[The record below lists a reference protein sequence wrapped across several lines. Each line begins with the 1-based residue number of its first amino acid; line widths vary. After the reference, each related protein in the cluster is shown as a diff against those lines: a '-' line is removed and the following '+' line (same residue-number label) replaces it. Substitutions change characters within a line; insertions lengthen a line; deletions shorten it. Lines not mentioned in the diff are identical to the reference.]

1 MLKCFLKILFLGIH
15 DLLNVKLS
23 NMLGVLTLIIP
34 IIRYL
39 VSCVVS
45 VILR

>member
-1 MLKCFLKILFLGIH
+1 MLKCFLEILFLGIH
-15 DLLNVKLS
+15 GLLNVKLS
-23 NMLGVLTLIIP
+23 NMLGVLILIIP

>member
-1 MLKCFLKILFLGIH
+1 MLKYFLEMLFLGIQG
-15 DLLNVKLS
+15 LLNVKLS
-23 NMLGVLTLIIP
+23 NMLGVLILIIP

-39 VSCVVS
+39 ASCVVS